1 MKDDKKEEDES
12 IVEGVVDDV
21 LPGMGKLVKRL
32 RKNSPELNRKIK
44 EKDAEIKKRLEEGY
58 SPEPKIQYGVRVRTL
73 APERKETGYKQARQ
87 APKKPE
93 RPEMNIIEPVVDLFD
108 EGDTIRV
115 IAEMPGIDEEKIVLD
130 LRGSTLLISASDKRR
145 TFQKEVLLPCEA
157 RLEKQRFQNGV
168 LELTLEKTR

>member
-1 MKDDKKEEDES
+1 MKDEKNEDDES

-21 LPGMGKLVKRL
+21 LLGMGKLVKRL

-73 APERKETGYKQARQ
+73 APERKETAYKPQ
-87 APKKPE
+87 KMEKPE
-93 RPEMNIIEPVVDLFD
+93 KKIIEPVVDLFD
-108 EGDTIRV
+108 EGTTIRV
-115 IAEMPGIDEEKIVLD
+115 IAEMPGIDEEKIALD
-130 LRGSTLLISASDKRR
+130 LQGSTLLISASDKRR
-145 TFQKEVLLPCEA
+145 TFQKEVSLPCEA

-168 LELTLEKTR
+168 LELTLEKT